1 MVVHGSPPLGRRSGA
16 APGTDRRP
24 YARSLRVACPPY
36 PGGVTPTEILTWHD
50 GALGTAPGRARG
62 DDPASDDDVLVADS
76 WLVAD
81 GRIRALEAHRTRF
94 VAGLAERV
102 PDLAPAAEA
111 FWAAAVARLP
121 RTGAWFPR
129 VEVVS
134 GGAVTSG
141 ADPAPR
147 LRLLLRPALPRRQE
161 AVVATAPRDPR
172 SSPRLKGPDLAALG
186 AVRDEVRPL
195 GADEAV
201 LLAADGALAEGAWSS
216 LVWWEGDALCV
227 PPDDVPHLPGV
238 TLGTLV
244 ALATALGVE
253 VRRVRRTPADLEGR
267 EAWLLSALH
276 GVRIVT
282 RWVDGPSLAEQP
294 GRLRAWRTRLDAL
307 RRPL

>member
-16 APGTDRRP
+16 APGTDRRA
-24 YARSLRVACPPY
+24 YARSLRAACPSY
-36 PGGVTPTEILTWHD
+36 PGTVTSTEFLTWHD
-50 GALGTAPGRARG
+50 GALGADPAGTPD
-62 DDPASDDDVLVADS
+62 DDPTTDGGVLVADS

-81 GRIRALEAHRTRF
+81 GRVRALEAHRTRF
-94 VAGLAERV
+94 VAGVSERV
-102 PDLAPAAEA
+102 PDLAVEVDA

-129 VEVVS
+129 VEVVTD
-134 GGAVTSG
+134 GAVRDR
-141 ADPAPR
+141 ADTAPR
-147 LRLLLRPALPRRQE
+147 LRLLVRPAPPRRQE

-172 SSPRLKGPDLAALG
+172 TTPRLKGPDLAALG
-186 AVRDEVRPL
+186 AVRDDVRAL

-201 LLAADGALAEGAWSS
+201 LLAEDGAVAEGAWSS

-244 ALATALGVE
+244 ALATALGVD
-253 VRRVRRTPADLEGR
+253 VRRERRTPADLEGR

-276 GVRIVT
+276 GARIVT
-282 RWVDGPSLAEQP
+282 RWVDGPSLAEEP